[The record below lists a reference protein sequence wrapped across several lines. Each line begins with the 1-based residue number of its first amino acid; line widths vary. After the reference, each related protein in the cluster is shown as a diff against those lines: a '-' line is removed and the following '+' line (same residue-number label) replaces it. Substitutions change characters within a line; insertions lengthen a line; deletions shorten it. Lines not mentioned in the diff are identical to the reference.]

1 LFALSIPFS
10 DEPMPPGTC
19 AAGQNDDKASVAC
32 RTVWNITHNEDVTRF
47 FWTWLNDLVTS
58 LLWIFMA
65 LIIAMVVKS
74 YTHRL
79 ITKITQKMAEGTMSE
94 KIRDRTRTIF
104 DGSPALLSERRRQ
117 RMDTMGSVLRSI
129 ATVVIFGTATFTVL
143 GQMGLNLTPILASAT
158 VVGAA
163 VGFGAQNIV
172 KDLLAGL
179 FMLLEDQYGVGDI
192 IDTGQAKGSVE
203 AVTLRITRVRD
214 VNGVVWYVRN
224 GEITRIGNESQN
236 WGRAVLDIP
245 VASDQDV
252 DSVRDLLQSTAN
264 ALAAEP
270 PWDEVILEE
279 PSVWGVQALTSE
291 SMVVR
296 VTVKTKPGRQG
307 DVARA
312 LRIRV
317 KKAFDEAGIVL
328 GVLTP

>member
-1 LFALSIPFS
+1 MPFS
-10 DEPMPPGTC
+10 DQQMPGGTC
-19 AAGQNDDKASVAC
+19 APTGYEDKASVAC
-32 RTVWNITHNEDVTRF
+32 RTIWNVSHNLEVTRF
-47 FWTWLNDLVTS
+47 FHSWLDDLVTT
-58 LLWIFMA
+58 LLWVIMSLVIA
-65 LIIAMVVKS
+65 LVVKS

-104 DGSPALLSERRRQ
+104 DGSPALLSERRKQ
-117 RMDTMGSVLRSI
+117 RMETMGSVLRSI
-129 ATVVIFGTATFTVL
+129 ASVVIFGTATFTVL

-158 VVGAA
+158 VIGAA

-192 IDTGQAKGSVE
+192 VDTGPAKGTVE
-203 AVTLRITRVRD
+203 AVTLRVTRLRD

-245 VASDQDV
+245 VATDQDLDAV
-252 DSVRDLLQSTAN
+252 KDLLQTTADD
-264 ALAAEP
+264 LAREP
-270 PWDEVILEE
+270 AWEEVITEE
-279 PSVWGVQALTSE
+279 PSVWGVQALSSD
-291 SMVVR
+291 SMIIR
-296 VTVKTKPGRQG
+296 VTLKTLPGRQN

-312 LRIRV
+312 LRMRV

-328 GVLTP
+328 GTLA